1 MPPTTPAVPLRV
13 AAPRS
18 HVRYRMTLPSLTAL
32 AALTVLSALPAHSQ
46 SNPLPAAEQV
56 VPPGFGSLGQDDLT
70 LKLRTPTLEVR
81 FLPLDTRVS
90 NLLAN
95 DAYKSLSQ
103 LVERNR
109 PKIDSVARDRGVSRP
124 GIAFVSFYGIQA
136 GAFFDASVLAIL
148 FRGRLLRPIGIVS
161 YTPQFSEGR
170 LEPRQLVSAFYLF
183 EEQIPVL
190 EPFQI
195 QYYNSVADWGGRLS
209 TINSERQR
217 VAMRAYRAPVP
228 HDSAPRPAPR

>member
-1 MPPTTPAVPLRV
+1 MPLTTHA
-13 AAPRS
+13 
-18 HVRYRMTLPSLTAL
+18 AL
-32 AALTVLSALPAHSQ
+32 ARRLLVCVSVLSALSAAPSWSQ
-46 SNPLPAAEQV
+46 SNPLPAAEQT
-56 VPPGFGSLGQDDLT
+56 VPPGFGSLNQDDLT
-70 LKLRTPTLEVR
+70 LRLRTSTLEVR
-81 FLPLDTRVS
+81 FMPLDTRVS

-109 PKIDSVARDRGVSRP
+109 PRIESVARDRGVSRP
-124 GIAFVSFYGIQA
+124 GLAFVSFYGIQA
-136 GAFFDASVLAIL
+136 GAFFDASVLAVL

-195 QYYNSVADWGGRLS
+195 QYYNSAADWGGRLS
-209 TINSERQR
+209 SINSERQR

-228 HDSAPRPAPR
+228 RDSAGQTPPR